1 MSLLERVEAN
11 SLVRRAVQ
19 RAAPGQVVTCSGV
32 WGGAAPLVAGAVAE
46 AGSRPLLYVC
56 GHLDDADD
64 AVDDLETLT
73 GREITPLPAWETDA
87 TAGHISEEIAA
98 QRVAVCMALQ
108 RGGSPPPI
116 LVAPVVALLQP
127 VPNSET
133 LEAARR
139 RLAVGDEMG
148 LQALL
153 DWLADA
159 GFEPVEMVEQVG
171 EFAHRGGIVDIL
183 PPTATEAVRVEFF
196 GDQID
201 SIRSFDLDTQ
211 RSREQMD
218 RYDLV
223 AMAAGRQIDASKTT
237 HLFSYLPAEAMV
249 CLSDAPEVADLAR
262 TFYERLGDPTG
273 MYRPE
278 ALFKGMR
285 SFAVLEFYPFSAP
298 ADDALAFGVRSLQ
311 RLTGAGDEALTEL
324 AALTGEAEVVVYC
337 ENAAE
342 AARFSELLA
351 DAHPAESSAVRTAL
365 GHLNRG
371 FHWPDE
377 RLAVV
382 THHEIFGRYAR
393 KRRLRRVR
401 AGRPI
406 DSFIDLQA
414 GDYVVHVAHGIAR
427 FEGLRRLEKDG
438 QADEYLTLRFA
449 KNALL
454 HVPTSQIGLVQ
465 KYIGAAAQRPV
476 LSTLGGTS
484 WSKQKQRVAEAVR
497 DMAADM
503 LRIQAMREH
512 TPGEAYPPDTI
523 WQQRF
528 EEEFPY
534 TETEDQLACIKE
546 IKADQMRRRPMDRL
560 LCGDVGFGKTELAIR
575 SAFKVVE
582 AGKQVAVLVPTTV
595 LAAQHMRTFSE
606 RLADYPFT
614 VEVISRFR
622 TVADQK
628 RIAERVAAGGIDI
641 LVGTHR
647 LLSSDIEFADLALVI
662 IDEEQRFGVA
672 HKERFKAMRA
682 TVDVLTMTATPIP
695 RTLHMSLLGLR
706 DISNLQTPPL
716 DRRAIHTEVAPFDE
730 GLIAGAISR
739 ELAREGQV
747 FFLHNRV
754 GSIRAVADRVQQLV
768 PDARIAV
775 GHGQMPARQLER
787 VMLGFVNRAYDVLV
801 CTTIIESGLDIPT
814 VNTIII
820 DNGDRFGLAELHQLR
835 GRVGRYKHRAY
846 CYILLPEDRTIA
858 PVAAKRLKAIEE
870 FSDLGA
876 GFQIAMRDLEIRGA
890 GNILGP
896 EQSGHIATVGYE
908 LYCQLLDDAVRDL
921 RGEEAPPRKDVSVD
935 LGIRAY
941 IPRRYIPSDRQRME
955 VYRRIARCGDEKELT
970 QLRTDLLDA
979 YGKPPPA
986 LETLLDLAEIRV
998 LAGALGIGSI
1008 VLMRPDIIFTI
1019 RDWTA
1024 AEAAFADAAGTV
1036 RMPDERTAHWR
1047 LPSNYLEAGTLLT
1060 VLRNQLKRGR
1070 SRRYDTQAAGRRGT

>member
-1 MSLLERVEAN
+1 KRVEAN
-11 SLVRRAVQ
+11 SLVRRAAGRMV
-19 RAAPGQVVTCSGV
+19 PSQVVTCAGV
-32 WGGAAPLVAGAVAE
+32 WGGAAPLVAGTIAE
-46 AGSRPLLYVC
+46 STSRPLLYVC

-64 AVDDLETLT
+64 ALDDLETLV
-73 GREITPLPAWETDA
+73 GRPITPFPAWETDA
-87 TAGHISEEIAA
+87 AAGRVSEEIAA

-108 RGGSPPPI
+108 RGGSPPPLI
-116 LVAPVVALLQP
+116 VAPIVALLQP
-127 VPNSET
+127 VPNVKT
-133 LEAARR
+133 LERARR
-139 RLAVGDEMG
+139 RLVVGEETG
-148 LQALL
+148 LQNLL
-153 DWLADA
+153 DWLVDA
-159 GFEPVEMVEQVG
+159 GFEPVEMVEQIG
-171 EFAHRGGIVDIL
+171 EFAHRGGIIDIL
-183 PPTATEAVRVEFF
+183 PPSATEAVRIEFF

-223 AMAAGRQIDASKTT
+223 SVAAGREIAAAQTT
-237 HLFSYLPAEAMV
+237 HLFSYLPPEAIV
-249 CLSDAPEVADLAR
+249 CLADAPEVADLAR

-273 MYRPE
+273 LYRPE
-278 ALFKGMR
+278 AVFKGMR
-285 SFAVLEFYPFSAP
+285 SFAMLELYPFSAP
-298 ADDALAFGVRSLQ
+298 AADALDFAVQSLQ
-311 RLTGAGDEALTEL
+311 RLGGQPEEALAEL
-324 AALTGEAEVVVYC
+324 AALTREAEVVVYC

-342 AARFSELLA
+342 AARFGELLA
-351 DAHPAESSAVRTAL
+351 DAHSAEAPAVRTAL
-365 GHLNRG
+365 GHLTRG
-371 FHWPDE
+371 FSWPGE

-382 THHEIFGRYAR
+382 AHHEIFGRYAR

-427 FEGLRRLEKDG
+427 FEGLRRLESEG
-438 QADEYLTLRFA
+438 QSDEYLTLRFA

-465 KYIGAAAQRPV
+465 KYIGAAGQRPV
-476 LSTLGGTS
+476 LSVLGGTS
-484 WSKQKQRVAEAVR
+484 WSRQKQRVAEAIR

-512 TPGEAYPPDTI
+512 APGEAYPPDTI

-534 TETEDQLACIKE
+534 SETEDQLSCLQE
-546 IKADQMRRRPMDRL
+546 IKADQMRGQPMDRL

-575 SAFKVVE
+575 AAFKVVE
-582 AGKQVAVLVPTTV
+582 AGRQVAVLVPTTV
-595 LAAQHMRTFSE
+595 LAAQHLRTFSE

-614 VEVISRFR
+614 VDVISRFR
-622 TVADQK
+622 SAADQK
-628 RIAERVAAGGIDI
+628 RIAKGVALGKIDI

-647 LLSSDIEFADLALVI
+647 LLSNDIDFADLGLVV

-716 DRRAIHTEVAPFDE
+716 DRRAIHTEVARFDE
-730 GLIAGAISR
+730 GLIRGAIQR

-754 GSIRAVADRVQQLV
+754 GSIQAIADKIQQLV
-768 PDARIAV
+768 PDARIAI
-775 GHGQMPARQLER
+775 GHGQMPPRQLER
-787 VMLGFVNRAYDVLV
+787 VMLGFVHRAYDVLV

-846 CYILLPEDRTIA
+846 CYILLPEDRTLT
-858 PVAAKRLKAIEE
+858 PVAARRLKAIEE

-908 LYCQLLDDAVRDL
+908 LYCQLLDDAVRNL
-921 RGEEAPPRKDVSVD
+921 RGEAPPLRRDVSVD

-955 VYRRIARCGDEKELT
+955 VYRRIARCADEKELT
-970 QLRTDLLDA
+970 QLRRDLLDA
-979 YGKPPPA
+979 YGKLPPA

-998 LAGALGIGSI
+998 MAAVLGIGSI

-1019 RDWTA
+1019 REWA
-1024 AEAAFADAAGTV
+1024 AAKNAFEGAAGTV
-1036 RMPDERTAHWR
+1036 RMPDDRTVHWR
-1047 LPSNYLEAGTLLT
+1047 LPPNYLEGDTLLA
-1060 VLRNQLKRGR
+1060 VVRNQLKRGLP
-1070 SRRYDTQAAGRRGT
+1070 RR